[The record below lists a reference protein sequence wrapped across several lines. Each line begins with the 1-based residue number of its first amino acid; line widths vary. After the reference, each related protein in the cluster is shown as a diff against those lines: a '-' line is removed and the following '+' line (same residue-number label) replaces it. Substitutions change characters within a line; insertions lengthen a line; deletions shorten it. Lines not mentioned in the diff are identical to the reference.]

1 MSNAVINKLFQG
13 LKLPKADRSELDR
26 ILNRPEVQA
35 VLNADE
41 IERIT
46 ERKTLI
52 QELKG
57 LPAQF
62 TKAKALAESA
72 AVAAVKRFDLAEAE
86 FYAAKAGR
94 NMAWMQVAG
103 LEQQMG
109 GRERAIERELAAGA
123 DHRIAEYR
131 FEINNLL
138 GRARVNMEYWI
149 EHGAPDWRGN
159 AAIIPRSNVDD
170 VVSATNN
177 LKNAVTALND
187 LQLSAATY
195 IEVTQSLQGLSDTLK
210 ASLAKLKMHPPTL
223 DKFGNVKAPEEDR
236 REVSLA
242 LAGERATLKNR

>member
-1 MSNAVINKLFQG
+1 MSNAVINKLFKG
-13 LKLPKADRSELDR
+13 LKLPKADRAEFDR

-46 ERKTLI
+46 ARKTLI

-62 TKAKALAESA
+62 TKAKALAERA

-94 NMAWMQVAG
+94 NMAWMQASG
-103 LEQQMG
+103 LDQQMG

-138 GRARVNMEYWI
+138 GRVRVKEEYWFDHDGTWVNGVQGTI
-149 EHGAPDWRGN
+149 Q
-159 AAIIPRSNVDD
+159 RSNIDD
-170 VVSATNN
+170 VISATDN
-177 LKNAVTALND
+177 LNNAVTALND

-195 IEVTQSLQGLSDTLK
+195 TEVTQNLRGLSDTLR
-210 ASLAKLKMHPPTL
+210 APLAKLKMHPPTL
-223 DKFGNVKAPEEDR
+223 DKLDNVKAPQRDGDA
-236 REVSLA
+236 A
-242 LAGERATLKNR
+242 LRFQD

>member
-1 MSNAVINKLFQG
+1 MSNAVINKLFQR
-13 LKLPKADRSELDR
+13 LKLPKADRAEFDR

-46 ERKTLI
+46 ARKTLI

-72 AVAAVKRFDLAEAE
+72 AGAAVKRFDLAEAE

-94 NMAWMQVAG
+94 NMAWMQASG
-103 LEQQMG
+103 LDQQMQ

-138 GRARVNMEYWI
+138 GRVRVKEEYWFD
-149 EHGAPDWRGN
+149 HGGTWVNGVQG
-159 AAIIPRSNVDD
+159 IIQRSNIDD
-170 VVSATNN
+170 VISATDN

-195 IEVTQSLQGLSDTLK
+195 TEVTQNLRGLSDTLK
-210 ASLAKLKMHPPTL
+210 APLAKLKMHPPTL
-223 DKFGNVKAPEEDR
+223 DKFDNVKAPQKD
-236 REVSLA
+236 
-242 LAGERATLKNR
+242 GEAVLRVQD

>member
-1 MSNAVINKLFQG
+1 MSNAVINKLFKG
-13 LKLPKADRSELDR
+13 LKLPKADRAEFDR

-35 VLNADE
+35 VVNADE

-46 ERKTLI
+46 ARKTLI

-62 TKAKALAESA
+62 TKAKALAERA

-94 NMAWMQVAG
+94 NMAWMEASG
-103 LEQQMG
+103 LDQQMQ

-138 GRARVNMEYWI
+138 GRVRVKEEYWFDHDGTWVNGVQGTI
-149 EHGAPDWRGN
+149 Q
-159 AAIIPRSNVDD
+159 RSNIDD
-170 VVSATNN
+170 VISATDN
-177 LKNAVTALND
+177 LNNAVTALND

-195 IEVTQSLQGLSDTLK
+195 TEVTQNLRGLSDTLR
-210 ASLAKLKMHPPTL
+210 APLAKLKMHPPTL
-223 DKFGNVKAPEEDR
+223 DKLDNVKAPQKDGDAVLR
-236 REVSLA
+236 FQD
-242 LAGERATLKNR
+242 

>member
-13 LKLPKADRSELDR
+13 LKLPKADRAEFDR

-46 ERKTLI
+46 ARKTLI

-94 NMAWMQVAG
+94 NMAWMQASG
-103 LEQQMG
+103 LDQQMQ

-138 GRARVNMEYWI
+138 GRVRVKEEYWFDHDGTWVNGVQGTI
-149 EHGAPDWRGN
+149 Q
-159 AAIIPRSNVDD
+159 RSNIDD
-170 VVSATNN
+170 VISATDN

-195 IEVTQSLQGLSDTLK
+195 TEVTQKLQGLSDTLK
-210 ASLAKLKMHPPTL
+210 APLAKLKMHPPTL
-223 DKFGNVKAPEEDR
+223 DKFDNVKAPQRDGDAVLRFED
-236 REVSLA
+236 
-242 LAGERATLKNR
+242 